1 MSEIVLVAIMD
12 PLDNLS
18 NKNSSSLL
26 IEMFESSDIF
36 KQIST
41 LEIFHYDDNFHVFH
55 GEAFVNLN
63 DVVVSE

>member
-36 KQIST
+36 
-41 LEIFHYDDNFHVFH
+41 
-55 GEAFVNLN
+55 
-63 DVVVSE
+63 